1 MIAADVMNAP
11 VITAKPEM
19 LVEQVARIFLQRH
32 ISAMPVVD
40 TQGKLIGIISESD
53 LLHRSET
60 GTERQRPWWLV
71 AFTSDE
77 ILASEYVK
85 ARGSSVSDLMTRKVI
100 TAEPD
105 TPLSEIASLLE
116 KNAIKRIPILVN
128 GQPIGIVSRAD
139 LLYAL
144 VMARHTVKIP
154 LSDRKIR
161 EQLLT
166 HLKKQAW
173 SYSVQLNVTV
183 NNGIVDLW
191 GISDS
196 EAEKKAIR
204 IAAENISGVRAVK
217 DHIVVQPAG
226 AWS

>member
-19 LVEQVARIFLQRH
+19 SVEQVARIFLQRH

-71 AFTSDE
+71 ALTSDE

-161 EQLLT
+161 EQLLA

-204 IAAENISGVRAVK
+204 IAAENISGVRAVN

-226 AWS
+226 ARS

>member
-19 LVEQVARIFLQRH
+19 SVEQVARIFLQRH

-71 AFTSDE
+71 ALTSDE

-105 TPLSEIASLLE
+105 TPLSEIAILLE

-161 EQLLT
+161 EQLLA

-196 EAEKKAIR
+196 ETEKKAIR
-204 IAAENISGVRAVK
+204 IAAENISGVRAVN